1 MSNWYAEEFDNPK
14 GKGQESNPF
23 AAGDAWQENQNVVNF
38 DASQSEFRLEGKELV
53 VTSGS
58 SLPPICIKSGRSDEL
73 TPVTITLSHSPSW
86 AFLVG
91 GVVLA
96 LVFQKKCEITYFINA
111 DIAAALRKRRLFGV
125 IGICLA
131 VAVLVAA
138 GLAEQPVVGIIG
150 FLLALASLILL
161 IRGSLGLSISRHKDG
176 TEFWIRGFHKTFFER
191 LEKSV
196 EAI

>member
-14 GKGQESNPF
+14 GPNHESNPF

-58 SLPPICIKSGRSDEL
+58 SLPPICIKSGRTYQL
-73 TPVTITLSHSPSW
+73 TPVTVTLTYSPPW
-86 AFLVG
+86 AFLIG

-96 LVFQKKCEITYFINA
+96 LVFQKKCSITYFINSE
-111 DIAAALRKRRLFGV
+111 IAAALRKRRLFGV

-161 IRGSLGLSISRHKDG
+161 IRGATGLSISQHEDG

-191 LEKSV
+191 LETAV
-196 EAI
+196 EAT